1 MKIWTNLSKEQ
12 KRMAKIA
19 IFNTLLTSIIMIV
32 IKPIVKDEPFI
43 VTDVLIEFVIFVLV
57 LFAFNCV
64 FIIGARTP
72 KQK

>member
-1 MKIWTNLSKEQ
+1 
-12 KRMAKIA
+12 MAKIA

-43 VTDVLIEFVIFVLV
+43 ITDVLIEFVIFVLV

>member
-1 MKIWTNLSKEQ
+1 MKIWTNLSNEQ

>member
-1 MKIWTNLSKEQ
+1 MKIWTNFSKEQ

>member
-1 MKIWTNLSKEQ
+1 
-12 KRMAKIA
+12 MAKIA